1 VDRATL
7 EAWARGEAAPSEAA
21 AAATAAAVAAA
32 PREEGGEAADEDA
45 AAAEAEAT
53 EDATG
58 PDLAME
64 GEQGFEAEEDDE
76 RPLATPPSEAEL
88 AYGTTSLRV
97 ARPKGYWAKA
107 PTEAA
112 ADAPPTANTAPAA
125 YTGIAG
131 GTGEVSSGTGADAHG
146 HSLAADGTVV
156 HGSATPVVDRYDA
169 ALRTAQRIEEIAIS
183 ANQIAQ
189 IAPAVTDVSAA
200 SAQPGGP
207 WAPPLFNSLPEVDRA
222 TLEAWARGEAAPSE
236 AAKALEGSSVSSVA
250 SGRGGS
256 TPTTTTTAAATES
269 AATAPPLPSPQPAGG
284 ASSGPSLVGDP
295 LALGHAFTPPQ
306 GRQPADAAADFAS
319 SLYRTAGNLA
329 RVRVRARV

>member
-1 VDRATL
+1 MDRATL
-7 EAWARGEAAPSEAA
+7 EAWARGEAAPSEAAA

-88 AYGTTSLRV
+88 AYGSTSLRV
-97 ARPKGYWAKA
+97 ARPKGYWAKPEA
-107 PTEAA
+107 KEPTEAA

-125 YTGIAG
+125 YTGITG
-131 GTGEVSSGTGADAHG
+131 GTGEVNSGTGPDAHG

-200 SAQPGGP
+200 ALTSTLTLTLTLTLTYYRNPNLNPNPNPNPNLHLHPHPNPHPNPRQVSAASAQPGGP

-250 SGRGGS
+250 SGGGPL
-256 TPTTTTTAAATES
+256 TFHPCLPWS
-269 AATAPPLPSPQPAGG
+269 ASR
-284 ASSGPSLVGDP
+284 S
-295 LALGHAFTPPQ
+295 
-306 GRQPADAAADFAS
+306 
-319 SLYRTAGNLA
+319 A
-329 RVRVRARV
+329 RSFHV